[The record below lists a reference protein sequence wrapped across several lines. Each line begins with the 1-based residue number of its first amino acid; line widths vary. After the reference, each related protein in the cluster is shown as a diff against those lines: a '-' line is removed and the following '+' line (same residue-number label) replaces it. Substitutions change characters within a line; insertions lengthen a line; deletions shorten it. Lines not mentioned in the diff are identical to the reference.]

1 LNVKDKRQV
10 LLAIG
15 LVCLALFGAGIAYW
29 VAVGQHHVLCPGGKT
44 PIAQQD
50 DGMGQVSYLCPGG
63 QTVTGSVLP

>member
-1 LNVKDKRQV
+1 MNVKDKRQV

-15 LVCLALFGAGIAYW
+15 LVCLALFGAGMAYW
-29 VAVGQHHVLCPGGKT
+29 IAEGRHHELCPGGKT

-50 DGMGQVSYLCPGG
+50 DGMGQISYLCPSG